1 MGARKPRN
9 HPDGWWPLPP
19 LVGVLERAREARLR
33 RVPRSPLDAHAAS
46 PEELRERI
54 AAERHGAP
62 FLVYRTAAGDQV
74 LVDLG
79 SAADRMTIGRRATN
93 DIALDWDSQISRVHA
108 ALERIG
114 DEWAVMDTASPTT
127 APGSTASA

>member
-1 MGARKPRN
+1 M
-9 HPDGWWPLPP
+9 
-19 LVGVLERAREARLR
+19 
-33 RVPRSPLDAHAAS
+33 PRSPLDAHAAS

-79 SAADRMTIGRRATN
+79 AAADRLTIGRRATN

-108 ALERIG
+108 AP
-114 DEWAVMDTASPTT
+114 V
-127 APGSTASA
+127 